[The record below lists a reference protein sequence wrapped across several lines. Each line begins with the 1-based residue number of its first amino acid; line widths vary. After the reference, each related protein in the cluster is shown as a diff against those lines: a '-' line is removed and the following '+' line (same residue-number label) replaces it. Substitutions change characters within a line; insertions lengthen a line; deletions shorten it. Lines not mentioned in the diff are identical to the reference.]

1 MRSQRAVNL
10 LKEPRLKHIH
20 SQNHSNHMDSN
31 ESIIVMVIC
40 MILAGTISGMNSF
53 VNNINDIRLNIN
65 DFYMSL
71 MMIGLMFILM
81 SIYYKSMKLFIFG
94 TIVSII
100 TFILLRNQIF
110 VNEYN
115 YIQSMI
121 PHHSMAVM
129 MSKKVL
135 DKKNIYISEDIK
147 SLGKNIID
155 SQEQEIQ
162 IMKNN

>member
-1 MRSQRAVNL
+1 M
-10 LKEPRLKHIH
+10 
-20 SQNHSNHMDSN
+20 NHKNNHQSHMSSN
-31 ESIIVMVIC
+31 ESIIVMSIC

-53 VNNINDIRLNIN
+53 VNKVEDMRLNIN

-94 TIVSII
+94 TIVSIF

-115 YIQSMI
+115 YITSMI
-121 PHHSMAVM
+121 PHHSMAIM
-129 MSKKVL
+129 MSKKLLNKINVP
-135 DKKNIYISEDIK
+135 ISEDIE
-147 SLGKNIID
+147 LLAKNIID
-155 SQEQEIQ
+155 SQEKEIE
-162 IMKNN
+162 IMKNNL